1 MKKIIITIFVPNIE
15 DEFDMKISINS
26 NMKEVLDLIQKGIR
40 ELSGDTYV
48 INPNALLYEK
58 NTGKVINL
66 NNVVKYSGL
75 QNGSSV
81 MLF

>member
-1 MKKIIITIFVPNIE
+1 MKKILVTVFVPTIE
-15 DEFDMKISINS
+15 EQYDIKISINS
-26 NMKEVLDLIQKGIR
+26 DMKDIIELLQETIR
-40 ELSGDTYV
+40 DLSGNTYK
-48 INPNALLYEK
+48 IKNNALLYEK